1 MYEALPD
8 VDLHVLQLAPGG
20 HLGRFIIWTKS
31 AFDQLD
37 SVFGTVETESKEK
50 KGYRLPQAPMTNSD
64 LTRLINSD
72 EIQSIVRP
80 KKTVCIMLL
89 PYGCMRMLKEC
100 IPCLIQC
107 AFTLM
112 RLYQGRTNLGPVQ
125 ILLAPFMILY
135 RCVNDMGC

>member
-1 MYEALPD
+1 M
-8 VDLHVLQLAPGG
+8 LQLAPGG

-72 EIQSIVRP
+72 EIQSVVRP
-80 KKTVCIMLL
+80 KKTVSKHLFGHGL
-89 PYGCMRMLKEC
+89 
-100 IPCLIQC
+100 
-107 AFTLM
+107 
-112 RLYQGRTNLGPVQ
+112 
-125 ILLAPFMILY
+125 
-135 RCVNDMGC
+135 